1 MLKYQKNPQMGID
14 MRCGET
20 TFRLGSYSSVQQ
32 QFHGILKAYLLY
44 LKETVPQNLPS
55 EMDVAL
61 QRVDNR
67 RLARAIEETGF
78 QDKKLRALTGR
89 MYRGIVHLVTMQ
101 SCGSWSTREAA
112 EILEALNKIRPY
124 FTRISELKMYI
135 NLDNFDKCGKIHKI
149 HKLEMEDILE
159 TSEHSGED
167 IHFF

>member
-1 MLKYQKNPQMGID
+1 MGID

-32 QFHGILKAYLLY
+32 QFHGILRAYILY
-44 LKETVPQNLPS
+44 LKECVPQDLPS
-55 EMDVAL
+55 EMDIAL

-89 MYRGIVHLVTMQ
+89 MYKGIVHLVNMQ
-101 SCGSWSTREAA
+101 SCGSWSAREAA

-124 FTRISELKMYI
+124 FTRISELRMYI
-135 NLDNFDKCGKIHKI
+135 KELKRN
-149 HKLEMEDILE
+149 KLEMEDILE
-159 TSEHSGED
+159 TSEYGGED